1 MDLDQPI
8 SYRGYALN
16 TVEIQSGDGKR
27 RGCLVEEA
35 DFGTVLGVGYTEKR
49 AQGDGNDSSDVY
61 LSARQVHL
69 RGFIYGETRADAF
82 DRLQDL
88 VSALSPTGAYAAS
101 PSQKGYLPLTFDTP
115 TQNFEDFLDGWRQ
128 LQVYARPRAQ
138 PTFRIRRDTGAGG
151 NHLKGGAIEWAADLE
166 CKDPR
171 IYLRAPVWTYFNGS
185 ESGRLPNRGDYPAPV
200 DILIDIAAG
209 AAAGGSIRF
218 QIGMADLTITV
229 PSSAN
234 HRILRYSA
242 SLGGILTLEEN
253 AVEAL
258 RMDLLTLDSNANRP
272 VVRPGGD
279 DYIITKTGTYTIT
292 GNSIDT
298 GSRLMHNEAFA

>member
-49 AQGDGNDSSDVY
+49 AQGDGNDASDVY

-88 VSALSPTGAYAAS
+88 ISALSPTGAYAAS

-115 TQNFEDFLDGWRQ
+115 TQNFEDFDTGWRQ
-128 LQVYARPRAQ
+128 LQVFARPRAQ
-138 PTFRIRRDTGAGG
+138 PTYRIRRDTGAGG

-171 IYLRAPVWTYFNGS
+171 IYLRAPVWDYFNGS
-185 ESGRLPNRGDYPAPV
+185 ESLATPNRGDYPAPV
-200 DILIDIAAG
+200 DVMLIVSSCTVAG
-209 AAAGGSIRF
+209 TLRIQLGL
-218 QIGMADLTITV
+218 ADLTITV
-229 PSSAN
+229 PVSAVQQ
-234 HRILRYSA
+234 IFRYSA
-242 SLGGILTLEEN
+242 TLGGILTVEAN
-253 AVEAL
+253 AVESL
-258 RMDLLTLDSNANRP
+258 RMDLLTLDSNANRL
-272 VVRPGGD
+272 VVPPGG
-279 DYIITKTGTYTIT
+279 TTGLLSKTGTYTIV
-292 GNSIDT
+292 GNGIDT
-298 GSRLMHNEAFA
+298 GSRLMYNEAFA